1 MVSMEIKYKLN
12 AAASRMLTAIYNG
25 EYLSGGSVPELV
37 NTLGLDEKTS
47 KALLKKLKGKS
58 FDTDMKNLIK
68 LGGLNEEEAKEQI
81 RKIYAIGTQ
90 LGIKGRGRDDLL
102 HELVYGVTGK
112 NSIGE
117 LTDKE
122 ANAVLSELY
131 KRQPPAPKAKSKA
144 KKKKKNGDDELG
156 YNGMATPDQQRL
168 CWRYCY
174 RLKELDSNPDS
185 AEVFERLKG
194 AITKVC
200 GTNIVPIKTPFRCVT
215 QEQCSKLIEQLKRYV
230 NTAERRAKR
239 QGGGSG

>member
-1 MVSMEIKYKLN
+1 M
-12 AAASRMLTAIYNG
+12 A
-25 EYLSGGSVPELV
+25 
-37 NTLGLDEKTS
+37 
-47 KALLKKLKGKS
+47 
-58 FDTDMKNLIK
+58 
-68 LGGLNEEEAKEQI
+68 AKEQI

-112 NSIGE
+112 SSIGE

-122 ANAVLSELY
+122 AEAVLSELY
-131 KRQPPAPKAKSKA
+131 KRQPPAPKSKR
-144 KKKKKNGDDELG
+144 NDDGEIG
-156 YNGMATPDQQRL
+156 YYGMATPDQQRL

-200 GTNIVPIKTPFRCVT
+200 GTNIIPTGDPFHCVT

-239 QGGGSG
+239 QGDGSG

>member
-1 MVSMEIKYKLN
+1 M
-12 AAASRMLTAIYNG
+12 A
-25 EYLSGGSVPELV
+25 
-37 NTLGLDEKTS
+37 
-47 KALLKKLKGKS
+47 
-58 FDTDMKNLIK
+58 
-68 LGGLNEEEAKEQI
+68 AKEQI

-90 LGIKGRGRDDLL
+90 LGIKGKGREDLL

-131 KRQPPAPKAKSKA
+131 KRLPSAPKTKRKSKD
-144 KKKKKNGDDELG
+144 DDELG

-200 GTNIVPIKTPFRCVT
+200 GTNIIPTGDPFHCVT